1 MHLHSKD
8 RRLEVFEVRE
18 SRSRSRCPSITN
30 LGSVKFK
37 FAVIPGLDRVRE
49 SLMLMRGL

>member
-1 MHLHSKD
+1 VHLHSKE